1 MESAEN
7 VVDVTW
13 RVLEEGCNVVAWMV
27 TPQRYDEAEGE
38 SRWYRGQGPG
48 QWFVYL
54 SVVDARGS
62 LHGPD
67 DLC

>member
-7 VVDVTW
+7 VVDGTW
-13 RVLEEGCNVVAWMV
+13 RLLEGGCNVVAWVV
-27 TPQRYDEAEGE
+27 TPQCGDEAEGE
-38 SRWYRGQGPG
+38 SRWYRGQGLV

-62 LHGPD
+62 LRGPD